1 MERGWTGLKSGG
13 YSAGVK
19 SASNAMGDGV
29 SRACSVRSTCGVW
42 RIYLSRRGIVKII
55 LPPSPPSDGR
65 LFKWS
70 WIAEQ
75 RGSALT
81 AGQRPAVPVRED
93 EVPHTLHRLMVQIK
107 QYFSGER
114 SRLIVPYVLQEGTP
128 FMRKVWECMRRIPFG
143 DTSAYE
149 DIAASAGS
157 PRACRAVGNACAA
170 NPLPLIVPCHR
181 VVGKR
186 GLGGFSAGTKWKAFL
201 LSIEAHRG
209 RVPRE
214 GG

>member
-1 MERGWTGLKSGG
+1 MECDRTGVKRGR

-19 SASNAMGDGV
+19 SASNAMGSGAT
-29 SRACSVRSTCGVW
+29 RACSIRSTCGVW
-42 RIYLSRRGIVKII
+42 KVYLITREIAKII

-65 LFKWS
+65 LFEWS

-81 AGQRPAVPVRED
+81 AGQRPAAPVRED

-107 QYFSGER
+107 QYFSGAREG
-114 SRLIVPYVLQEGTP
+114 LIVPYRLPEGTP
-128 FMRKVWECMRRIPFG
+128 FTRKVWECMRRIPFG
-143 DTSAYE
+143 STSTYE

-157 PRACRAVGNACAA
+157 PGACRAVGNACAA

-186 GLGGFSAGTKWKAFL
+186 GTGGFSAGTKWKEFL
-201 LSIEAHRG
+201 LSLEAHRG
-209 RVPRE
+209 QASRT
-214 GG
+214 

>member
-1 MERGWTGLKSGG
+1 MSVSDAGWN
-13 YSAGVK
+13 GVP
-19 SASNAMGDGV
+19 
-29 SRACSVRSTCGVW
+29 RAYLVRSTCGVW
-42 RIYLSRRGIVKII
+42 KIYLGRRGIAKII
-55 LPPSPPSDGR
+55 LPASPPSDGR
-65 LFKWS
+65 LFEWS

-81 AGQRPAVPVRED
+81 AGRRPAAPVRRD
-93 EVPHTLHRLMVQIK
+93 GIPHALRRLMVQIE
-107 QYFSGER
+107 QYFSGAR
-114 SRLIVPYVLQEGTP
+114 ARLIVPCALQGGTP
-128 FMRKVWECMRRIPFG
+128 FMRQVWECMRRIPLG
-143 DTSAYE
+143 DTNTYA
-149 DIAASAGS
+149 DIAGSAGS
-157 PRACRAVGNACAA
+157 PGACRAVGNACAA

-186 GLGGFSAGTKWKAFL
+186 GLGGFSAGTKWKEFL